1 MKNVAVIGAGISGL
15 ALANKIEHIA
25 NVTIFEKSRGFG
37 GRVATRRVDDISFDH
52 GAQFFKVRDPD
63 FKEYIKPMIEEGII
77 DIWRARFV
85 EIEKDKVI
93 SSRLWGDDPANYIGI
108 PSMSSIGKFMSQ
120 SLNIK
125 LSEQIAKIEKHDI
138 WELFNEEGVSQGKYD
153 WVISTIPP
161 VQCMQLFPNI
171 RDIYSDIEKHEMS
184 ACFSLML
191 AFDEDLNLDFDAA
204 LVKGTDISWI
214 SCNSSKQSRGKKYT
228 ILAPVSYTHLT
239 LPTKRI
245 V

>member
-138 WELFNEEGVSQGKYD
+138 W
-153 WVISTIPP
+153 
-161 VQCMQLFPNI
+161 
-171 RDIYSDIEKHEMS
+171 
-184 ACFSLML
+184 
-191 AFDEDLNLDFDAA
+191 
-204 LVKGTDISWI
+204 
-214 SCNSSKQSRGKKYT
+214 
-228 ILAPVSYTHLT
+228 
-239 LPTKRI
+239 
-245 V
+245 